1 MSGHW
6 QDGDGV
12 RVGGQRGGRGGVGV
26 EGTARRGAR
35 VLVGVSIFGLPFMDC
50 SIIRTVLIKL
60 GGQVIFVPGVQ
71 TTTPLNKILNDA
83 SLSLYSIQ
91 S

>member
-1 MSGHW
+1 MGLEL
-6 QDGDGV
+6 
-12 RVGGQRGGRGGVGV
+12 GGRGGGGVGV

-60 GGQVIFVPGVQ
+60 GGQEIFVPGVQ